1 MLSSLTIYAHMH
13 MHTHTHT
20 HTHTR
25 THTHARTRT
34 HTHTHIHR
42 KVKALYN
49 NIGDDADE
57 LTFNKDDILVVK
69 EQINEEWLICTT
81 GNRSGIVPFSYVQ
94 AV

>member
-1 MLSSLTIYAHMH
+1 MLSSLTIY
-13 MHTHTHT
+13 THTH
-20 HTHTR
+20 
-25 THTHARTRT
+25 T

>member
-1 MLSSLTIYAHMH
+1 MHIY
-13 MHTHTHT
+13 
-20 HTHTR
+20 
-25 THTHARTRT
+25 
-34 HTHTHIHR
+34 R

-69 EQINEEWLICTT
+69 DQINEEWLICTT